1 MKATEAV
8 RLREA
13 EKRIDELE
21 ATIKAL
27 KAEVFGDEEVRF
39 DKEGTA
45 QLPTLRGVV
54 NLLCARGGFSGV
66 PKQCEGYIK
75 QMPQPRLPGVQ
86 EIDET
91 VGVG

>member
-45 QLPTLRGVV
+45 
-54 NLLCARGGFSGV
+54 
-66 PKQCEGYIK
+66 
-75 QMPQPRLPGVQ
+75 
-86 EIDET
+86 
-91 VGVG
+91 